1 MVIPGIMASDL
12 QIKIQAIVALF
23 ILAFEIVT
31 PTSVVHAASTI
42 EEDILADN
50 RAVIGR
56 EYIRPPKDAIVMLK
70 GEQLQARRDSWEAG
84 RLSLAE
90 PVAVTYMT
98 ASAYNSVPW
107 QTDGSPYHTAI
118 GSMTRDG
125 IVASNYFPIG
135 TRITFPDL
143 YGDKEFR
150 VEDRMNPR
158 YFKTVDIWMD
168 EIAQSRQF
176 GRKYVKVHI
185 VKYGLGRGVE

>member
-1 MVIPGIMASDL
+1 MILPGVIASDVYT
-12 QIKIQAIVALF
+12 KIQAVAALF
-23 ILAFEIVT
+23 VLAFEILT

-42 EEDILADN
+42 EEDITVEN
-50 RAVIGR
+50 GVVIGK
-56 EYIRPPKDAIVMLK
+56 EFIQPPKQSLVMLE
-70 GEQLQARRDSWEAG
+70 GDELVNSQANWEM
-84 RLSLAE
+84 SIQTE
-90 PVAVTYMT
+90 TKPVATVFMT

-125 IVASNYFPIG
+125 VVASNYFPIG

-168 EIAQSRQF
+168 EISQARQF
-176 GRKYVKVHI
+176 GRKYVRVEVI
-185 VKYGLGRGVE
+185 KYGLGRGME